1 MGKAIT
7 FIPLIVAL
15 GSILVF
21 SEINLKDSSFLD
33 MWRSIEWNSKKF
45 IFDEFYKYNL
55 TDWEFPAINISKSH
69 ISKSYT
75 DLTIAISS
83 YERDVLDLLCILCF
97 FNIIGTL
104 MYVWINGST
113 TSREED
119 LLLEKEIV
127 DGCEEPQL
135 SLDPDVFP
143 PALRQQIDCI
153 FTAEIRT
160 TIAKKI
166 INADSRDYVIAAIN
180 DEMER
185 IMKKGQWRGRCI
197 KPFYNDYGIFQKAL
211 FNYIIT
217 AINDE
222 VERIMKKCQWRGR
235 YTKPCTYNGIFKVYH
250 PKSKKLK
257 SRLFCSYHL
266 KNPGIYYGFYDIQ
279 GWIQDMNMK
288 DKPFFV
294 KWKNAYGFK

>member
-33 MWRSIEWNSKKF
+33 MWRSIEWNSTKF
-45 IFDEFYKYNL
+45 ILDEFYKYNL

-75 DLTIAISS
+75 DLTVAISS
-83 YERDVLDLLCILCF
+83 YERGVLDLLDISMF
-97 FNIIGTL
+97 FNIIGAL

-113 TSREED
+113 MSGEED

-127 DGCEEPQL
+127 DGCEETTMSGEEDLLLEKEIVDGCEETQL

-143 PALRQQIDCI
+143 PALRQQIDRI
-153 FTAEIRT
+153 FTAEIRV
-160 TIAKKI
+160 TIAKDI
-166 INADSRDYVIAAIN
+166 INADSRDYVITVIK
-180 DEMER
+180 DE
-185 IMKKGQWRGRCI
+185 
-197 KPFYNDYGIFQKAL
+197 
-211 FNYIIT
+211 T
-217 AINDE
+217 
-222 VERIMKKCQWRGR
+222 ERIMKKCQWRGR
-235 YTKPCTYNGIFKVYH
+235 YTKPCPYKGIFNVSH

-294 KWKNAYGFK
+294 KWKNEYGFK